1 MKVVKRDGS
10 VVEFEVGKIVRA
22 IEKAM
27 KETTLGIDKP
37 LCETI
42 GDQIVA
48 ASQKRDLP
56 ISVDQIQDLVEELL
70 MESPRKD
77 AAKKYII

>member
-1 MKVVKRDGS
+1 MKVVKRDGA
-10 VVEFEVGKIVRA
+10 VVDFEVAKIIRA

-27 KETTLGIDKP
+27 LETTTGIDKP
-37 LCETI
+37 LCEAI
-42 GDQIVA
+42 GEQIIEV
-48 ASQKRDLP
+48 STNRDVP
-56 ISVDQIQDLVEELL
+56 ISVDEIQDLVEEML